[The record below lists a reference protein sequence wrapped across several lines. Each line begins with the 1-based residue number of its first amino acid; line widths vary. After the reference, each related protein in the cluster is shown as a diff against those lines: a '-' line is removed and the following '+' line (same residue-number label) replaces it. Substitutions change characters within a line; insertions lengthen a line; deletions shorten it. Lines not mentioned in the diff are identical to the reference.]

1 MKEVIRIRRDQ
12 QVLHQNLT
20 LLRKSN
26 QPCPFLEHVVF
37 LISAHPNLTNLIHL
51 SLFHLSY
58 SNVQPLATTPLSSGN
73 YITPLSKNWLSSL
86 RLVGCLSYGLDK
98 KIWEIFYLENLE
110 EKFSG
115 LKDSANC
122 GLYSMRA
129 TFCSFFSTKNM
140 PRLRNKYGNSSIL
153 APSNLV
159 Y

>member
-1 MKEVIRIRRDQ
+1 MKEVIRIRRNH
-12 QVLHQNLT
+12 QVLHQNPI

-37 LISAHPNLTNLIHL
+37 LISAHHNLINLIHL
-51 SLFHLSY
+51 ILFHLSY
-58 SNVQPLATTPLSSGN
+58 SNVQPLANTPLYSGN

-86 RLVGCLSYGLDK
+86 SLVGCLSYGLDK

-110 EKFSG
+110 ERFSG
-115 LKDSANC
+115 LKDSANY

-129 TFCSFFSTKNM
+129 TFCLFFSMKNM
-140 PRLRNKYGNSSIL
+140 HKLRNKYGNNSIL